1 MGKMLGDFFAINFN
15 YNTNNR
21 RGKLPSETFF
31 LLNLLIYTIR
41 KIFGEKVS

>member
-31 LLNLLIYTIR
+31 FAQFTYIHN
-41 KIFGEKVS
+41 S